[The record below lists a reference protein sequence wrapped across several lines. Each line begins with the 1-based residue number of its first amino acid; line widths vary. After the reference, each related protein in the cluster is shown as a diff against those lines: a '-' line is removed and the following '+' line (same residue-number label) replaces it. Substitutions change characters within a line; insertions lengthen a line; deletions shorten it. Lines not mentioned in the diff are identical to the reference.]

1 MLSLKAHEP
10 SPILDSLSE
19 NAQELVLM
27 MLLNEIAY
35 GGRLRDR
42 KKSC

>member
-10 SPILDSLSE
+10 SPILDSLSQ
-19 NAQELVLM
+19 NAQGLVLM
-27 MLLNEIAY
+27 MLLNAITY
-35 GGRLRDR
+35 GGRLRYR

>member
-1 MLSLKAHEP
+1 MLSLKAHEL
-10 SPILDSLSE
+10 SPILDSISE

-27 MLLNEIAY
+27 MLLNAIAS